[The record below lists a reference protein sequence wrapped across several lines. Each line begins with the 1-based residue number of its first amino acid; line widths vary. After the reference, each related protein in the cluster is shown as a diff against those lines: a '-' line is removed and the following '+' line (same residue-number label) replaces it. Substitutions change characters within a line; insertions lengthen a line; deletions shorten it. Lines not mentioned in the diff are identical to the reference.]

1 MAGVGTEAGNNL
13 INNSKRIVLFTGAGV
28 STPSGIPD
36 FKRREWTLH
45 KRAKIFEL
53 ERDF

>member
-36 FKRREWTLH
+36 FRVENGLYTRERKSLN
-45 KRAKIFEL
+45 
-53 ERDF
+53 